1 MRRSVG
7 LAAAGLLAIGA
18 AGAVPDSAAAQERE
32 RSADLPLVDSVGD
45 AQPRS
50 YPERWEGLYGGVSL
64 GYARS
69 DLGDGDDSDF
79 GVGLHVGGLLQQGS
93 VHLGAE
99 IERDF
104 LRVDGLRHATRIKGI
119 AGIDLDQ
126 WFPYATAG
134 AVRMS
139 GDPGTEFGIT
149 AGAGVTH
156 RFDRSGWRVG
166 AELLYDRVGDYADGD
181 DLDVMSIKLRTS
193 YAF

>member
-18 AGAVPDSAAAQERE
+18 AGAVPESAAAQERE
-32 RSADLPLVDSVGD
+32 RSADLPLVDRVGD
-45 AQPRS
+45 AQPRR
-50 YPERWEGLYGGVSL
+50 YPERWEGLYGGVNL
-64 GYARS
+64 GYSRG
-69 DLGDGDDSDF
+69 DLGDDEDSDF
-79 GVGLHVGGLLQQGS
+79 GVGLHVGGLLQQGP
-93 VHLGAE
+93 VHLGGE

-104 LRVDGLRHATRIKGI
+104 LRVDGLRHATRFKGI

-139 GDPGTEFGIT
+139 GDPGSDFGIT

-156 RFDRSGWRVG
+156 RFDQSGWRVG
-166 AELLYDRVGDYADGD
+166 AELLYDRVGDYDDSD
-181 DLDVMSIKLRTS
+181 DLELMSIRLRTS